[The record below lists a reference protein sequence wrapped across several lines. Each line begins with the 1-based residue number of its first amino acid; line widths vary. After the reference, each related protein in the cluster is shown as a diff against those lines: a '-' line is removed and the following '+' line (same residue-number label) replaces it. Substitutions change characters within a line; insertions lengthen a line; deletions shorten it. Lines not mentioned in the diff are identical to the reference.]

1 MTGDDRD
8 GRCTGHAI
16 LFDIPA
22 GPGEHGIARR
32 SQGREIRGS
41 CARYENRPSTGWQ
54 LQEIYEPPQ
63 CHDPDMRHARGSQPL
78 EQLQCRSRI
87 AGLCGNSIIEVAQVT
102 GSRSG
107 TSSRLLTE
115 VVQVGPRTPGRIV
128 ENRIHMASLRQKDFP
143 ITIPNS
149 RGGPDF
155 SSEKLCCAC
164 WPRGRSV
171 TRGRSMNTR
180 EPSLPFDVA
189 GLDRYLTDVIA
200 GFRGPIRVQQ
210 FAHGQSNPTYLLET
224 SNERY
229 VLRRKPPGVLLPSAH
244 AVDREFRVMRA
255 LLPTDVPVPR
265 TLCYCDDD
273 SVIGTAFYVME
284 YIEGRIFQDVSLH
297 SLQPAQRTAIY
308 SELNRVIA
316 ALHRVEPANIGLG
329 DFGKHGGYVARQ
341 VARWTKQYRAAE
353 LQQID
358 AMERLMEWLP
368 QHIPAEQPS
377 RITHG
382 DNRLDNVI
390 LHPREPRILAV
401 IDWELA
407 TLGDPLAD
415 FVYHCMPWRLP
426 PGLGGSLLGS
436 DLEVLGIPTESEYVR
451 SYCERTDRARFE
463 HFDFYMA
470 FGMFRLA
477 AILQGVAARA
487 VQGNAS
493 G

>member
-1 MTGDDRD
+1 
-8 GRCTGHAI
+8 
-16 LFDIPA
+16 
-22 GPGEHGIARR
+22 
-32 SQGREIRGS
+32 
-41 CARYENRPSTGWQ
+41 
-54 LQEIYEPPQ
+54 
-63 CHDPDMRHARGSQPL
+63 
-78 EQLQCRSRI
+78 
-87 AGLCGNSIIEVAQVT
+87 
-102 GSRSG
+102 
-107 TSSRLLTE
+107 
-115 VVQVGPRTPGRIV
+115 
-128 ENRIHMASLRQKDFP
+128 
-143 ITIPNS
+143 
-149 RGGPDF
+149 
-155 SSEKLCCAC
+155 
-164 WPRGRSV
+164 
-171 TRGRSMNTR
+171 MNTR
-180 EPSLPFDVA
+180 EPSLSFDVA
-189 GLDRYLTDVIA
+189 GLEGYLTGVIA

-210 FAHGQSNPTYLLET
+210 FVHGQSNPTYLLET
-224 SNERY
+224 ASQRY

-284 YIEGRIFQDVSLH
+284 YIEGRIFQDVSLET
-297 SLQPAQRTAIY
+297 LQPAERTAIY

-341 VARWTKQYRAAE
+341 VARWTKQYRASE
-353 LQQID
+353 LQRID
-358 AMERLMEWLP
+358 ALERLMEWLP

-382 DNRLDNVI
+382 DYRLDNVI
-390 LHPREPRILAV
+390 FHPREPRILAV

-436 DLEVLGIPTESEYVR
+436 DLEALGIPTESEYVR

-493 G
+493 SASAKEAGKRAQPMAETAWAQAQRAS

>member
-1 MTGDDRD
+1 
-8 GRCTGHAI
+8 
-16 LFDIPA
+16 
-22 GPGEHGIARR
+22 
-32 SQGREIRGS
+32 
-41 CARYENRPSTGWQ
+41 
-54 LQEIYEPPQ
+54 
-63 CHDPDMRHARGSQPL
+63 
-78 EQLQCRSRI
+78 
-87 AGLCGNSIIEVAQVT
+87 
-102 GSRSG
+102 
-107 TSSRLLTE
+107 
-115 VVQVGPRTPGRIV
+115 
-128 ENRIHMASLRQKDFP
+128 
-143 ITIPNS
+143 
-149 RGGPDF
+149 
-155 SSEKLCCAC
+155 
-164 WPRGRSV
+164 
-171 TRGRSMNTR
+171 MNTR
-180 EPSLPFDVA
+180 EPSLSFDVA
-189 GLDRYLTDVIA
+189 GLEGYLTGVIA

-210 FAHGQSNPTYLLET
+210 FVHGQSNPTYLLET
-224 SNERY
+224 ASQRY

-284 YIEGRIFQDVSLH
+284 YIEGRIFQDVSLET
-297 SLQPAQRTAIY
+297 LQPAERTAIY

-341 VARWTKQYRAAE
+341 VARWTKQYRASE
-353 LQQID
+353 LQRID
-358 AMERLMEWLP
+358 ALESLMEWLP

-382 DNRLDNVI
+382 DYRLDNVI
-390 LHPREPRILAV
+390 FHPREPRILAV

-436 DLEVLGIPTESEYVR
+436 DLEALGIPTESEYVR

-493 G
+493 SASAKEAGKRAQPMAETAWAQAQRAS